1 MLLEKGETADAS
13 QIPLIKDLYA
23 SERRKAKAM
32 NFSIAYGK
40 SSYGFAKDW
49 NISLEEA

>member
-1 MLLEKGETADAS
+1 V
-13 QIPLIKDLYA
+13 KDKYG

-49 NISLEEA
+49 GVPVDEA